1 MPVSRSQASGN
12 IVRYAEAGERNSL
25 DNGYFTAKFGGPAAG
40 LCFGLIVFLEL
51 WRTIVFEQI
60 GAGWGAIIVGILII
74 LIFTIVD
81 RYIEVWARKNY
92 GPYTAPLKEAA
103 P

>member
-1 MPVSRSQASGN
+1 M
-12 IVRYAEAGERNSL
+12 
-25 DNGYFTAKFGGPAAG
+25 
-40 LCFGLIVFLEL
+40 
-51 WRTIVFEQI
+51 VFENI

-92 GPYTAPLKEAA
+92 GPYTAPAKEAA

>member
-1 MPVSRSQASGN
+1 M
-12 IVRYAEAGERNSL
+12 
-25 DNGYFTAKFGGPAAG
+25 
-40 LCFGLIVFLEL
+40 
-51 WRTIVFEQI
+51 VFEKI

-92 GPYTAPLKEAA
+92 GPYAAPVKEAA